1 MLRISWFEF
10 IVRGIPEEFL
20 FVLAVY
26 AFSKTGIN
34 LKKYLLSG
42 TLFWVLA
49 YLIRLLPIQ
58 YGIHTILSLIALI
71 IIVNFINKIDI
82 IKSIRAG
89 LIAVILQ
96 FVFEGINVLF
106 IEFILKKD
114 LNSTINNPILM
125 TLYGLPSIILFGI
138 FVITYYVR
146 LSKRKELKYN

>member
-20 FVLAVY
+20 FVLAVH

-42 TLFWVLA
+42 TLFWVSA

-58 YGIHTILSLIALI
+58 YGINTILSLIALI
-71 IIVNFINKIDI
+71 VIVNFINKIDI

-89 LIAVILQ
+89 LIVVILQ
-96 FVFEGINVLF
+96 FVFEGINL
-106 IEFILKKD
+106 ILIQFMLKID
-114 LNSTINNPILM
+114 LKSVMSNPISK
-125 TLYGLPSIILFGI
+125 TLYGIPSVILFGI
-138 FVITYYVR
+138 FVIAYYIR
-146 LSKRKELKYN
+146 LSKRKELKYI